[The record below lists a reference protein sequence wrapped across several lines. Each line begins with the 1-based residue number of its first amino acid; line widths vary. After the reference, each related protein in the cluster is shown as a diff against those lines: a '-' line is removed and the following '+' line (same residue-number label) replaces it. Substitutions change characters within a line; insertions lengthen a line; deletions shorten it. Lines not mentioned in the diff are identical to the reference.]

1 MQVYESI
8 ASASLGGPTFLTIG
22 NFDGV
27 HRGHRA
33 LIAAMCQAAK
43 REGAACGLLTF
54 HPHPRSVLRPDQA
67 VPTLTSLHERL
78 ALFEQTELDF
88 VILHPFTPA
97 TAETEAEDFL
107 HLLHR
112 HLSLSRLWLGADF
125 ALGRGRKGT
134 VEFLRRHGQELGVG
148 VDVFPDFT
156 WEGQSVRSSRAR
168 RLLELGNVEAVA
180 VQLGRHYTL
189 PGIVVHGAH
198 RGRSIGFPTANLS
211 VAQGRVIPANGVYAT
226 WAWLNGQR
234 LPSVTNIGVR
244 PTVGGFDRTIE
255 AHLIDF
261 EGELYGRCLRLDFVD
276 RLRDE
281 IRFPSLD
288 ALIAQIARDRDL
300 AAALLARDPQ
310 PPAAPRFEELP
321 HTADWAVRVFGATR
335 AELFANAGVAMF
347 TLQGAAESSGPTS
360 QHRIEVEAADEEA
373 LLVAWLSRLL
383 WLSETENIAFQRFWI
398 DQIAVDESGS
408 LHLQAL
414 ACGRQGR
421 GELAHIK
428 AVTYH
433 DLVMIPPP
441 SGSAEP
447 WQARVLFDT

>member
-33 LIAAMCQAAK
+33 LIAAMCRAAK
-43 REGAACGLLTF
+43 SDGAACGLLTF

-112 HLSLSRLWLGADF
+112 HLGLSRLWLGADF

-134 VEFLRRHGQELGVG
+134 VEFLRQHGQEPGIG
-148 VDVFPDFT
+148 VDIFPDFT
-156 WEGQSVRSSRAR
+156 WEGEVVRSSRVR
-168 RLLELGNVEAVA
+168 RLLEIGNVEAVA
-180 VQLGRHYTL
+180 VQLGRAYTL
-189 PGIVVHGAH
+189 PGVIVHGAH

-211 VAQGRVIPANGVYAT
+211 VAQGRVVPANGVYAT
-226 WAWLNGQR
+226 WAWLAGR
-234 LPSVTNIGVR
+234 RHPAVTNIGVR
-244 PTVGGFDRTIE
+244 PTVGGFHRTIE

-261 EGELYGRCLRLDFVD
+261 EGELYGRCLRLDFVA

-281 IRFPSLD
+281 TRFPGLD
-288 ALIAQIARDRDL
+288 ALTAQISRDRDL
-300 AAALLARDPQ
+300 AADLLAADPQ

-321 HTADWAVRVFGATR
+321 HTADWAIRVFGATR
-335 AELFANAGVAMF
+335 AELFAHAGVAMF
-347 TLQGAAESSGPTS
+347 ALQGAAESDGPTV
-360 QHRIEVEAADEEA
+360 QHRVEVAAADDES

-383 WLSETENIAFQRFWI
+383 WLSETENIAFQKFWI
-398 DQIAVDESGS
+398 ERMDATAAGPS
-408 LHLQAL
+408 LQAL
-414 ACGRQGR
+414 AIGRQGR
-421 GELAHIK
+421 SHLAHIK

-433 DLVMIPPP
+433 DLAIAPPP
-441 SGSAEP
+441 PDSNQP
-447 WQARVLFDT
+447 WTARVLFDT